1 MEKTTTVTRYKE
13 KSANTTR
20 GVVCVA
26 LCAARVAV
34 SVLTFCVLCTGI

>member
-1 MEKTTTVTRYKE
+1 MEKTVNMTRYKE
-13 KSANTTR
+13 KRANTTS

-26 LCAARVAV
+26 LCAACVAV